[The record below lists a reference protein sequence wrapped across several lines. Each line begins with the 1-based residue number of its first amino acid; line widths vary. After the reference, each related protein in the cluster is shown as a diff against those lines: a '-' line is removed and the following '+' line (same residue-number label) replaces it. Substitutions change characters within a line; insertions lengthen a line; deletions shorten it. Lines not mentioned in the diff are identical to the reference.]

1 MSQLK
6 NVASNL
12 SNLKIKVEKLDADKL
27 VPILVD

>member
-1 MSQLK
+1 MNQLK
-6 NVASNL
+6 NVAGNL